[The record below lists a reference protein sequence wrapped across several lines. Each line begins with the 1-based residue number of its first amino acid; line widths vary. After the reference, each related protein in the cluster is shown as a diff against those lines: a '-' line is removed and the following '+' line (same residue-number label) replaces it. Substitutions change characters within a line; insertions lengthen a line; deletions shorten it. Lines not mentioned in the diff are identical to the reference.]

1 MCMQLVR
8 SAEERDKIRASIR
21 VHLKAFRN
29 PTTPTEIIDTEF
41 FNLEKYLTYRVSLS
55 DYEEARIRALKELEV
70 LKRTHV
76 EDVLRKYDE
85 EERRIWEQENW
96 GWSSLYLIFKRWPL
110 THGPV
115 APWSHT
121 DSEWH

>member
-8 SAEERDKIRASIR
+8 SAEERDKIGASIR

-70 LKRTHV
+70 LKKTHV

-85 EERRIWEQENW
+85 EKEEFGSRKI
-96 GWSSLYLIFKRWPL
+96 GVGHPCI
-110 THGPV
+110 
-115 APWSHT
+115 
-121 DSEWH
+121 